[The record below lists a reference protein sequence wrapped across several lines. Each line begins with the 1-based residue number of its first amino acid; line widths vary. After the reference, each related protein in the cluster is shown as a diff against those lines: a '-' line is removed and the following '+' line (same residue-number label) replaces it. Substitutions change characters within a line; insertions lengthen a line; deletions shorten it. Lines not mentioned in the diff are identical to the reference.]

1 MTGLL
6 AAILLV
12 AGCASAPGV
21 APPDPARVKAT
32 IETVKLAV
40 DGVKVLTGPA
50 FALAVADV
58 QASRTRGELDDAGW
72 REFVKWCTRYKALN
86 LVTGAT
92 PEVQAIACEPE
103 TSAK

>member
-1 MTGLL
+1 MTRLV

-12 AGCASAPGV
+12 AGCASAPG

-40 DGVKVLTGPA
+40 DGVKALSGPA

-58 QASRTRGELDDAGW
+58 QATRARGELDDAGW

-92 PEVQAIACEPE
+92 PEVQAVACEPE
-103 TSAK
+103 ASAK